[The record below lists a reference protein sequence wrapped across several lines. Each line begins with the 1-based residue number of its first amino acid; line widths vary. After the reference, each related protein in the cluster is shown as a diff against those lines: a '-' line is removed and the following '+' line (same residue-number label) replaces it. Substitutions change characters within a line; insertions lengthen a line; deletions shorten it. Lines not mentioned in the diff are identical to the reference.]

1 MNERQRQILERLS
14 KDKPEPIDLETLRQ
28 GYGWGV
34 DRLIADLTELER
46 DHRIDVVGLNRERI
60 GGNDRLIGE
69 VKITFWGEELLADLN

>member
-14 KDKPEPIDLETLRQ
+14 EDKPEPVDLETLRQ

-34 DRLIADLTELER
+34 DQFIADLTELGR
-46 DHRIDVVGLNRERI
+46 DHRIDVVGLNREHI

-69 VKITFWGEELLADLN
+69 VKITSSGEEALDLIS